1 VLVRD
6 FSRTPGLEECLRVS
20 VGTEDEVRRFLAAM
34 EEIMTRRRAAAHFGV
49 AGAHAGSEG
58 E

>member
-1 VLVRD
+1 V
-6 FSRTPGLEECLRVS
+6 GLEDCLRVS

-49 AGAHAGSEG
+49 AGSATGHTG